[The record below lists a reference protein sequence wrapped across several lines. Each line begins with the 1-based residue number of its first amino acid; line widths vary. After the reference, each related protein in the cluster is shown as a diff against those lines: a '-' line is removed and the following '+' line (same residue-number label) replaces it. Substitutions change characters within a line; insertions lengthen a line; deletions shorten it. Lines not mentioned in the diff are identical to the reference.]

1 MGRQDFGG
9 RSLLSLYLSDI
20 RSFPLL
26 SKEEEIELGRRISG
40 GIKQSAD
47 ELVLSNLAF
56 VVHIASEYKNMGLP
70 FEDLVNEGNVGLI
83 RAAGRYDHRKGIK
96 FISYASWWVRKWIL
110 KALAEQASVV
120 RVPCY
125 QKKKQAQ
132 QKALVEAKRN
142 QHRHSS
148 ADPPC
153 DDCPPDPETF
163 PRYRP
168 VSLDDPDRPHGHPR
182 LIEVLVDTRSKDPER
197 EMMTEQDLARLE
209 LSFASLTDRE
219 RAILTARFGLS
230 GSRVLTLRE
239 IGSRMGLS
247 RERVRQ
253 IELAACDK
261 LRSRLACDRFA
272 LLPGNTVD
280 ARSGSQPS
288 FRRTH
293 ERPGLGDQRAGGPAW
308 TTRNGYW
315 VGGRRPSRGWTAA
328 R

>member
-1 MGRQDFGG
+1 MGRQNFGG
-9 RSLLSLYLSDI
+9 RSSLSLYLSDI

-40 GIKQSAD
+40 GIRQSAD

-83 RAAGRYDHRKGIK
+83 RAASRYDHRKGIK

-125 QKKKQAQ
+125 QKKKQAR
-132 QKALVEAKRN
+132 QKALVEAQRS

-153 DDCPPDPETF
+153 DDCPPDPDGF

-168 VSLDDPDRPHGHPR
+168 VSLDDPARPHGHPR
-182 LIEVLVDTRSKDPER
+182 LIELLVDTRSKDPER
-197 EMMTEQDLARLE
+197 EIISEEDLARLE

-230 GSRVLTLRE
+230 GSRVFTLRE
-239 IGSRMGLS
+239 IGTLMGLS

-261 LRSRLACDRFA
+261 LRAQLARDRFA
-272 LLPGNTVD
+272 PGRADTGD
-280 ARSGSQPS
+280 ARSARQPS
-288 FRRTH
+288 LRRTD
-293 ERPGLGDQRAGGPAW
+293 ERSSLGDQRAGGSAW

-315 VGGRRPSRGWTAA
+315 VGGRTPSRGWTAA